1 MIFFFF
7 SEEGQFTATWSV
19 PEKFT
24 EIIVSTN
31 MLGHHFPGALL
42 EAIDYLRDNS
52 FNLKSAKSDLGALN
66 KWAESDSGT
75 GTSEADV
82 TVLM

>member
-1 MIFFFF
+1 
-7 SEEGQFTATWSV
+7 
-19 PEKFT
+19 
-24 EIIVSTN
+24 

-52 FNLKSAKSDLGALN
+52 FDLKSAKSDPGTLN
-66 KWAESDSGT
+66 KWVDSDSGT
-75 GTSEADV
+75 GTSEADI

>member
-1 MIFFFF
+1 
-7 SEEGQFTATWSV
+7 
-19 PEKFT
+19 
-24 EIIVSTN
+24 

-52 FNLKSAKSDLGALN
+52 FNLKSAKSDPGTLN
-66 KWAESDSGT
+66 KWVDSDSRT